1 LEEDARIAEAHSVVL
16 DFAEDASRMRDV
28 YIYDH
33 VRTPRGK
40 GKPDGALHEVTPV
53 RLATQTLEALRR
65 RNGIAADTVEEVILG
80 TVSPAGEQGAT
91 LHRIAPILAGLGDS
105 TPGLQINRFCASGLE
120 AVTLAAA
127 KIGAGMGD
135 LMIAGGVE
143 SMSRIPIG
151 SGGGGPHG
159 SDPSVTF
166 HTPFIMQGVSAD
178 LLATLNGYSRTDVD
192 AYSVESQVRA
202 ADAWGKGYFA
212 HSVIPVTDMLGEVLL
227 DRDEHIRPET
237 TMQTLGALTPS
248 FEKMGESYG
257 FDKVAIQR
265 YPNIDR
271 IAHIH
276 TAGSSSGIVDGAAA
290 ILLGSAE
297 AGARLGVKPRA
308 RIRAFCSVG
317 SEPLLMLDGPE
328 PASLKALKLAGMTVA
343 DIDLWELNE
352 AFAAVPLR
360 LMDAFNIPHAKM
372 NVNGG
377 AIAMGHP
384 LGATGAMI
392 AGVLVD
398 ELERR
403 GLGTGLVTLCAAGG
417 MATAVIVERVN
428 QG

>member
-1 LEEDARIAEAHSVVL
+1 MH
-16 DFAEDASRMRDV
+16 DV

-40 GKPDGALHEVTPV
+40 GKSDGALHEVTPV
-53 RLATQTLEALRR
+53 RLSAQTLAALKT

-80 TVSPAGEQGAT
+80 TVSTAGEQGAT

-105 TPGLQINRFCASGLE
+105 AAGLQINRFCASGLE
-120 AVTLAAA
+120 AVTLAAG
-127 KIGAGMGD
+127 KIGSGMGD

-166 HTPFIMQGVSAD
+166 HTPLVVQGISAD
-178 LLATLNGYSRTDVD
+178 LLATLNGYSRTDID
-192 AYSVESQVRA
+192 AYSVESQARA
-202 ADAWGKGYFA
+202 AKAWDQGYFA
-212 HSVIPVTDMLGEVLL
+212 GSVIAVTDVLGEVLL
-227 DRDEHIRPET
+227 DRDEYMRPET

-265 YPNIDR
+265 YPSIDR
-271 IAHIH
+271 IEHVH

-290 ILLGSAE
+290 ILVGSAA
-297 AGARLGVKPRA
+297 AGSRLGVKPRA
-308 RIRAFCSVG
+308 RIRAYCSVG

-328 PASLKALKLAGMTVA
+328 PACRKALRLAGMEAA

-360 LMDAFNIPHAKM
+360 LMEVLDIPHAKM

-392 AGVLVD
+392 AGVLID

-403 GLGTGLVTLCAAGG
+403 GLGTGLVSLCAAGG
-417 MATAVIVERVN
+417 MATTVILERVN
-428 QG
+428 